1 MTLAD
6 LDAVI
11 AAMATADAKLR
22 EEYAHGVSNGYWPTV
37 APILADSSAALATLR
52 TWRENAV
59 EGWVFLSGLDSA
71 NQDAHNFYD
80 GSEPDDH
87 DGRALL
93 LLSPEPKP

>member
-11 AAMATADAKLR
+11 EHVED
-22 EEYAHGVSNGYWPTV
+22 V
-37 APILADSSAALATLR
+37 AALTCLSRDRTEGARIHGDAMDLLARLR